1 MEITSLQISKFLD
14 GLKDSDTKMDD
25 LKHLDPVDFHL
36 LEFGIIGGMTSLRD
50 RDFPPLFVGW
60 DWDSLILKSLE
71 LFVGSL

>member
-1 MEITSLQISKFLD
+1 
-14 GLKDSDTKMDD
+14 MDD

-36 LEFGIIGGMTSLRD
+36 LELGIVGGMAGLCN